1 MSSYKEIS
9 NVMKSTQNDVSVNLG
24 YITVDERIFEFRMV
38 VFVLLKL
45 LLLSHKVCKAHVVQC
60 RIRDPHP
67 PLQQY
72 CQSGDLFV
80 GGVASLS
87 FNINPIDFTE
97 YSQLAVFEDLLV
109 VPKNY
114 QHILALAFAVKE
126 INENPQI
133 LPNSSLGF
141 HIFDSYFNARWTY
154 DVTMRLTS
162 SQDQFV
168 SNYKCDTHNNLVAV
182 IGGLDSDISLH
193 VATILGIYKVPQ
205 LTYGSAPVMMDHSPG
220 YSIYQMAPNE
230 RLQYVGITALLLHFK
245 WTWVGILVMDDDSGE
260 RVVQTLSSMFSQHGI
275 CIALTE
281 RSPRS
286 DFVSGVSDMMDQ
298 GAKTFAKI
306 LENKANIFV
315 VFGKSYSVN
324 DLRWLQQLSE
334 GRWETKGTVWILT
347 AQMELTSYGYQRTWD
362 TDIIH
367 GVLSFTVHSNDLP
380 KFQKFIKN
388 RSPLNTKEDG
398 FIQDFWHHAF
408 NCAFKDEVLDEMK
421 GDICTG
427 EEKLESLPGA
437 FFEMSMTSH
446 SYSIYSA
453 VYAVAHAVHAM
464 HSLQSKPRTMM
475 NRIGLN
481 LLGQDQWQLHDF
493 LREVAFNNSA
503 GNKVSLNEN
512 GELEAGYDIMNWVI
526 SSNQSFHRL
535 KVGRVDP
542 WTAPARAF
550 TIKEKDITWP
560 SWFNQAQPV
569 SVCSE
574 SCHYG
579 YSKQVKE
586 GEQFCCY
593 DCIPCPEG
601 KISDQNDSNDC
612 YKCTDEQFPS
622 KNQDFCISK
631 HITFLSYEE
640 PLGHTLAC
648 FALSLSLITALVL
661 GTFIKHH
668 NTPIVKANNRS
679 LSYTL
684 LVSLLLC
691 FLCVLLFIGQ
701 PEMVTCLLRQTA
713 FGTIFSVAIS
723 CILAKT
729 ITVVLAFMATKPG
742 SRIRKWV
749 GKRLANSIVF
759 SCSFVQ
765 GGICALWLATS
776 PPFPD
781 VDLYSVTEEA
791 ILECNEGSLI
801 LFYCMLGYMGFLAIV
816 SFIVAFLAR
825 KLPDS
830 FNEARFITFSMLV
843 FCSVWLSFVSTYL
856 STKGKS
862 MVAVEIFSILSSG
875 AGLLILIFAPKCY
888 IIWLRAELN
897 NREGLIRAK
906 DQST

>member
-1 MSSYKEIS
+1 
-9 NVMKSTQNDVSVNLG
+9 
-24 YITVDERIFEFRMV
+24 MV
-38 VFVLLKL
+38 VFLLRKL
-45 LLLSHKVCKAHVVQC
+45 LLLSHKVCKTHVVQC

-67 PLQQY
+67 PLQEY
-72 CQSGDLFV
+72 HQSGDLFV

-97 YSQLAVFEDLLV
+97 YSQLAVFEDLIV
-109 VPKNY
+109 VTKNY

-168 SNYKCDTHNNLVAV
+168 PNYKCDTQNNLIAI

-193 VATILGIYKVPQ
+193 VATILGTYKVPQ
-205 LTYGSAPVMMDHSPG
+205 LTYGSASVMKDKSPG

-245 WTWVGILVMDDDSGE
+245 WTWVGIFLMDDDNGE

-275 CIALTE
+275 CIALIE

-286 DFVSGVSDMMDQ
+286 NFVGGISDMMDQ
-298 GAKTFAKI
+298 GAKSYVKI
-306 LENKANIFV
+306 MESKANVFV
-315 VFGKSYSVN
+315 FFGQSYSVN
-324 DLRWLQQLSE
+324 DLRWLPQLSE
-334 GRWETKGTVWILT
+334 RHWETKGKVWILS
-347 AQMELTSYGYQRTWD
+347 AQMELVSMLYQRTWD
-362 TDIIH
+362 ADIIH

-380 KFQKFIKN
+380 EFQKFVKN
-388 RSPLNTKEDG
+388 QNPLNTKGDG

-408 NCAFKDEVLDEMK
+408 NCVFQDEALDELE

-427 EEKLESLPGA
+427 EEKLESLPGP

-453 VYAVAHAVHAM
+453 VYAVAHA
-464 HSLQSKPRTMM
+464 
-475 NRIGLN
+475 
-481 LLGQDQWQLHDF
+481 LHDF
-493 LREVAFNNSA
+493 LRGVAFNDSV

-535 KVGRVDP
+535 KVGKVDP

-560 SWFNQAQPV
+560 SFINQAQPI

-574 SCHYG
+574 SCHLG

-593 DCIPCPEG
+593 DCIACPEG
-601 KISDQNDSNDC
+601 KISNQKDSNDC

-631 HITFLSYEE
+631 YITFLSYEE
-640 PLGHTLAC
+640 PLGLSLAL

-668 NTPIVKANNRS
+668 NTPLVKANNRS

-691 FLCVLLFIGQ
+691 FLCSLLFIGQ

-723 CILAKT
+723 CVLAKT

-749 GKRLANSIVF
+749 GKRLANFIVL
-759 SCSFVQ
+759 SCSLVQ

-781 VDLYSVTEEA
+781 VDMYSVTEEV

-801 LFYCMLGYMGFLAIV
+801 LFYCVLGYMGFLAIV

-830 FNEARFITFSMLV
+830 FNEAKFITFSMLV
-843 FCSVWLSFVSTYL
+843 FCSVWLSFVPTYL

-862 MVAVEIFSILSSG
+862 MVAVEIFSILTSG
-875 AGLLILIFAPKCY
+875 AGLLSLIFAPKCY
-888 IIWLRAELN
+888 IIWLRPELKSLQFPMN
-897 NREGLIRAK
+897 KKNHDHQLYRRHCLL
-906 DQST
+906 T

>member
-1 MSSYKEIS
+1 
-9 NVMKSTQNDVSVNLG
+9 
-24 YITVDERIFEFRMV
+24 MV
-38 VFVLLKL
+38 IFVLLKL
-45 LLLSHKVCKAHVVQC
+45 FLLPHKVCKAYVVQC

-72 CQSGDLFV
+72 HQSGDLFV

-97 YSQLAVFEDLLV
+97 YSQLAMFDDLLV
-109 VPKNY
+109 VTKNY

-141 HIFDSYFNARWTY
+141 HIFDSYYNARWTY
-154 DVTMRLTS
+154 DVTMRLMS
-162 SQDQFV
+162 SQEKFV
-168 SNYKCDTHNNLVAV
+168 PNYKCDTQNNLMAV

-193 VATILGIYKVPQ
+193 VATILGTYKVPQ
-205 LTYGSAPVMMDHSPG
+205 LTYGSAPVMKDNSPG

-245 WTWVGILVMDDDSGE
+245 WTWVGILLMDDDNGE

-275 CIALTE
+275 CIALIE

-286 DFVSGVSDMMDQ
+286 NFVGGISDMMDQ
-298 GAKTFAKI
+298 GAKSYVKI
-306 LENKANIFV
+306 MESKANVFV
-315 VFGKSYSVN
+315 SFGQSYSVN
-324 DLRWLQQLSE
+324 DLRWLPQLSE
-334 GRWETKGTVWILT
+334 GQWETKGKMLILS
-347 AQMELTSYGYQRTWD
+347 AQMELVSMVYQRTWD
-362 TDIIH
+362 ADIIH

-388 RSPLNTKEDG
+388 QNPLNTKGDG
-398 FIQDFWHHAF
+398 FLQDFWHNAF
-408 NCAFKDEVLDEMK
+408 NCVFQHQVLDELK
-421 GDICTG
+421 CDICTG
-427 EEKLESLPGA
+427 DEKLESLPGP

-453 VYAVAHAVHAM
+453 VYAVAHALHAM
-464 HSLQSKPRTMM
+464 HSLQSKHRTMM
-475 NRIGLN
+475 KRMGLN
-481 LLGQDQWQLHDF
+481 LHGQDQWQLHDF
-493 LREVAFNNSA
+493 LRGVAFNDSA

-512 GELEAGYDIMNWVI
+512 GELKAGYDIMNWVI
-526 SSNQSFHRL
+526 SSNQSFRRV
-535 KVGRVDP
+535 KVGEMDAQ
-542 WTAPARAF
+542 TAPERAF
-550 TIKEKDITWP
+550 TIMEKDITWP
-560 SWFNQAQPV
+560 SFFNQF
-569 SVCSE
+569 S
-574 SCHYG
+574 
-579 YSKQVKE
+579 
-586 GEQFCCY
+586 
-593 DCIPCPEG
+593 
-601 KISDQNDSNDC
+601 DSNDC

-640 PLGHTLAC
+640 PLGLSLAF
-648 FALSLSLITALVL
+648 FALSLSLITAVVL

-668 NTPIVKANNRS
+668 NTPIVKANNRI

-691 FLCVLLFIGQ
+691 FLCSLVFIGQ
-701 PEMVTCLLRQTA
+701 PEIVTCLLRQTA
-713 FGTIFSVAIS
+713 FGTIFSVSIS

-742 SRIRKWV
+742 SKIRKWV
-749 GKRLANSIVF
+749 GKRLANSIVLF
-759 SCSFVQ
+759 CSLVQ

-776 PPFPD
+776 PPFPH
-781 VDLYSVTEEA
+781 VDMYSVTEEV

-830 FNEARFITFSMLV
+830 FNEAQFITFSMLV
-843 FCSVWLSFVSTYL
+843 FCSVWLSFVPTYL

-862 MVAVEIFSILSSG
+862 MVAVEIFSILTSG
-875 AGLLILIFAPKCY
+875 AGLLSLIFAPKCF
-888 IIWLRAELN
+888 IIWLRPELN

-906 DQST
+906 GQST